1 MAHNELLWIAG
12 IIGLGVICQWISWR
26 LKFPAIVPLL
36 AAGFIVGPV
45 LDLLHPQELL
55 GDLFFPTVSL
65 SVGIILFEGALTLKW
80 EEIRKVAVV
89 VRNLITVGALITWI
103 SGAVI
108 VHFLLGFGWDLA
120 LLFGSLVV
128 VTGPTV
134 IGPLLRNV
142 RPIQSVSSV
151 LKWEGILIDPIG
163 ALLAVLIFD
172 FIVAE
177 GISRSLGV
185 HAIVGFLRIV
195 LIGATMGVAGGYFAA
210 FLLRRYLIPDFLRE
224 IGILAIVAAVFAIS
238 DIFQSESGLLSVT
251 VMGILLANMGLAQVH
266 QIWHF
271 KERLSVL
278 LISALF
284 IILAANISL
293 ADIVLLDWRAVVI
306 LALLMFIV
314 RPLGV
319 YVSSLGS
326 PLERNERLFLSWIA
340 PRGIVAASVSSLF
353 ALRLV
358 ELGFEQA
365 RLLAPLVFLVIVGTV
380 VVQGGTANFVA
391 RRLGVAEA
399 EPQGFLIVGAQ
410 RLGRTLGRALQDAG
424 FTVRLV
430 DMNRENVRRARLA
443 GLDVY
448 HGNILSE
455 FTENDIDLSGIG
467 HLLALTSNDEAN
479 ALACLHL
486 QDELSSSNV
495 YQLPPHALG
504 RDEQRSPSAHRM
516 GRVLFDEDATYEHLT
531 ELLRGG
537 VNGASVKNTPLTKQ
551 FTYKQYREQYGDDF
565 LPLLTFKEKD
575 RKVHV
580 NTVEQSFEPEAGW
593 TVMSLV
599 WSEQRDEVGDKIQ
612 ADDTALSP
620 HPSEA

>member
-1 MAHNELLWIAG
+1 MAHIELLLIAG

-36 AAGFIVGPV
+36 AAGFLIGPV
-45 LDLLHPQELL
+45 LNILHPQELL

-80 EEIRKVAVV
+80 KEVRNVAAA
-89 VRNLITVGALITWI
+89 VRNLITIGALITWI
-103 SGAVI
+103 GGAV
-108 VHFLLGFGWDLA
+108 VAHFLLGFDWELA

-151 LKWEGILIDPIG
+151 LKWEGVLIDPIG

-177 GISRSLGV
+177 GASRSLGI

-195 LIGATMGVAGGYFAA
+195 LIGTTMGVAGGYFAA
-210 FLLRRYLIPDFLRE
+210 FLLKRYLIPDYLRE
-224 IGILAIVAAVFAIS
+224 IGILAIVAAVFAVS
-238 DIFQSESGLLSVT
+238 DLFQSESGLLSVT
-251 VMGILLANMGLAQVH
+251 VMGILLANMGLSQVH

-271 KERLSVL
+271 KERLSIL
-278 LISALF
+278 LISTLF
-284 IILAANISL
+284 IVLAANISL
-293 ADIVLLDWRAVVI
+293 ADIALLDWRALVI
-306 LALLMFIV
+306 LAVLMFIL
-314 RPLGV
+314 RPLSV
-319 YVSSLGS
+319 HVSTLRS
-326 PLERNERLFLSWIA
+326 PLDTNERLFLSWIA

-358 ELGFEQA
+358 ELGYTQA

-380 VVQGGTANFVA
+380 VLQGGTANFVA

-399 EPQGFLIVGAQ
+399 EPQGYLIVGAQ
-410 RLGRTLGRALQDAG
+410 RLGRTLGLALKEAG

-430 DMNRENVRRARLA
+430 DMNRENVRQARLA

-448 HGNILSE
+448 RGNILSE

-479 ALACLHL
+479 AIACLHL

-504 RDEQRSPSAHRM
+504 REQRSPSAHRM
-516 GRVLFDEDATYEHLT
+516 GRVLFDEDATYERLI
-531 ELLRGG
+531 ELLRDGAG
-537 VNGASVKNTPLTKQ
+537 GASIKTTTLTEQ
-551 FTYKQYREQYGDDF
+551 FTYEHYREQYDDNF
-565 LPLLTFKEKD
+565 LPLLAFKEAD
-575 RKVHV
+575 REVRI
-580 NTVEQSFEPEAGW
+580 NTVEQPFEPEPGW

-599 WSEQRDEVGDKIQ
+599 WSERRHEVRDKVEMNK
-612 ADDTALSP
+612 
-620 HPSEA
+620 PSESLYPSRT